1 MKKLLAFLA
10 VGILILVGTG
20 AVALHSGIEKSI
32 NDTLEKNNS
41 GRDYTHTVLI
51 EVATYQDCYNCDDW
65 SAIIYDT
72 YNSEDYDFEY
82 VEMIV
87 IDHDEEI
94 LNDKAYEWKESYN
107 IPGFPTSI
115 FDGDY
120 DRIVGNL
127 PDQLQDALNACGA
140 RTVKDID
147 GNISLSWLG
156 DARIQVDI
164 EIINNEITDYNGY
177 IRVPISEITSRY
189 TTANGLR
196 YHYGFLDYVFN
207 EDISIIAG
215 GTYTNS
221 VVWDGNDHQDNQ
233 GNNFGD
239 ITPNNMKII
248 MGVFNDDNEY
258 IDETVVALFPEN
270 QPPSIP
276 TITGPLK
283 GKVGNSY
290 QYNYSSTDLE
300 GDNVSYYIE
309 WMDGDITPWT
319 DYQLSGTLYSES
331 HIWTKRGTYTIRAK
345 AKDEYLEESDWAELE
360 VTIPRV
366 KVINKPLLR
375 FINNPPNMLQFLG
388 MLLQLLGQ

>member
-72 YNSEDYDFEY
+72 YNSGDYDFEY

-127 PDQLQDALNACGA
+127 PNQLQDALNACGA

-221 VVWDGNDHQDNQ
+221 VVWDGNEHQDNQ

-239 ITPNNMKII
+239 IKPKNMKII
-248 MGVFNDDNEY
+248 MGVFNDDNDY